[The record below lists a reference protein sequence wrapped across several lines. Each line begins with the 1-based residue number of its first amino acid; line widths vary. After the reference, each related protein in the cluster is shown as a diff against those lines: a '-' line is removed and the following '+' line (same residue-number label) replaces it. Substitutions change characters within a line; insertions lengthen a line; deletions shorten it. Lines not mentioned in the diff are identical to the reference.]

1 MGISRPLDGLGG
13 NFNNILKKIY
23 YDVSNPAGF
32 SAPYQLYLAAKKI
45 KPMIKL
51 KEVKHWLRY
60 QSPYTLHKQIKLK
73 FPRRMIQKWRIDE
86 VWSGDLIQV

>member
-1 MGISRPLDGLGG
+1 MKISRPLNGLSG
-13 NFNNILKKIY
+13 NVNNILKKIY